1 MVLEE
6 QADHLEEVL
15 QEDAVPIVEHIG
27 KEGLEEH
34 GKEKEDAIHGGLRIH
49 PQHHGN
55 HVVHSL
61 PVCNIILGAVG

>member
-6 QADHLEEVL
+6 QA
-15 QEDAVPIVEHIG
+15 DAVPIVEHIG

-49 PQHHGN
+49 LQHHGN